1 MQKSE
6 AIPLIQTKPADS
18 DRKGGQAGQKR
29 AAVIRAA
36 VAGLA
41 IVAIGLL
48 HGMTPE
54 PFAHWQ
60 YICQRL
66 YYLPVVYAAL
76 CFGWRGGIA
85 AAAFAGISYLQGAA
99 VWRDLPGFALYQ
111 SLEIVVFF
119 LVGVLTGV
127 LADRERAQKRASEE
141 TVERLSKIYGELQE
155 NFDRMKRAE
164 RLYALGQL
172 SAGLAHEIRN
182 PLASIAGAAGILRR
196 NRACDAKYEECLDII
211 NKECARLS
219 RLLTNFLDFAR
230 PRTPR
235 YQRIALEPL
244 LDSVIDLAM
253 HAVDR
258 KPIVLRKAIAPD
270 APPVETDPEQLKQVL
285 LNLVINAVQATEES
299 GGEIVLSAEFR
310 EGKALIEVRDQGR
323 ALSPALMER
332 IFDPFF
338 TTKEQGTGMGLSVAH
353 QVVTQ
358 LGGILTARRNPD
370 RGMTFSVQ
378 LPLEPEVPL

>member
-1 MQKSE
+1 M
-6 AIPLIQTKPADS
+6 IPLIQTRPA
-18 DRKGGQAGQKR
+18 GAGLNGREAAQKR

-36 VAGLA
+36 IAGLA
-41 IVAIGLL
+41 IVGIGLL

-54 PFAHWQ
+54 PLTHWQ

-85 AAAFAGISYLQGAA
+85 AAAFAGISYLPHGAA

-111 SLEIVVFF
+111 SLEILVFF

-164 RLYALGQL
+164 RLYAIGQL

-196 NRACDAKYEECLDII
+196 NRACDAKYAECLDII

-258 KPIVLRKAIAPD
+258 KPIVLRKAIA
-270 APPVETDPEQLKQVL
+270 ANSPPVETDPEQLKQVL

-310 EGKALIEVRDQGR
+310 EGRAYIEVRDQGR

-353 QVVTQ
+353 QVVAQ
-358 LGGILTARRNPD
+358 LGGILTARRNPG

-378 LPLEPEVPL
+378 LPLEPEDPL